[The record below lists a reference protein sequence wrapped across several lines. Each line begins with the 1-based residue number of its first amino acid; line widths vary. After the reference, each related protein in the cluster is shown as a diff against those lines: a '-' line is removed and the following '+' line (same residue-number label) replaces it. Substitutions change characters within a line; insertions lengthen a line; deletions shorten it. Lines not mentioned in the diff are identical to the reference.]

1 MTARTKIVAALAT
14 KLKSI
19 NGIIPFSTNLHGGNV
34 STKLIFWDE
43 VKDFPYICAVPGAEH
58 REYLPGGFKWGIL
71 NIALKLY
78 VYGEDSH
85 ERLEALISD
94 GEYTIYNN
102 ENVEYDTGKITT
114 EILITSIMTDEGL
127 LAPYG
132 VGEVNLSVRYEI

>member
-14 KLKSI
+14 KLKLI
-19 NGIIPFSTNLHGGNV
+19 NGLAPYSSNLFRGNV
-34 STKLIFWDE
+34 STKLVFWDE
-43 VKDFPYICAVPGAEH
+43 VSDFPYICAVPGAEH
-58 REYLPGGFKWGIL
+58 REYLPGGFKWGII

-78 VYGEDSH
+78 VYGDNSH
-85 ERLEALISD
+85 ERLESLISD
-94 GEYTIYNN
+94 VEYVVYNN
-102 ENVEYDTGKITT
+102 ENIEYDTGKITT